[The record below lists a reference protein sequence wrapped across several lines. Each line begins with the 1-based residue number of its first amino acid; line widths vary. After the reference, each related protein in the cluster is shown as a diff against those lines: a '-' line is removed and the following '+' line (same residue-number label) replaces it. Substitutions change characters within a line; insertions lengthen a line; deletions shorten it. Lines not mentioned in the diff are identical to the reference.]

1 MACTAAIPTAG
12 SNASPARRQDGFIE
26 VSTRAGMARSTT
38 KLARPPSHSARM
50 ARKVVL
56 AMSANNDDGR
66 SAVTG
71 VATTDESAVRVCL
84 S

>member
-1 MACTAAIPTAG
+1 
-12 SNASPARRQDGFIE
+12 
-26 VSTRAGMARSTT
+26 MARSTT

-50 ARKVVL
+50 ARKVVF
-56 AMSANNDDGR
+56 AMSANGDDGR

-71 VATTDESAVRVCL
+71 VATTDERAVRVCL